1 MGKNIHRESSN
12 HLTIL
17 QRKRLH
23 RKTNPSHFNLING
36 DIKTRKTK
44 ESPNSKQLPLEKEL
58 QRFRLLHSEIIDYA
72 HKVQPQGVELSLR
85 EKTIQLFSGI
95 IYMEFPQWTVYIFGS
110 YAQGTQTIYS
120 DLDFVVFKSKEETIS
135 DFDMLQQIRSQLWK
149 KHFACRMRI
158 IPAKVPIIKVMCQR
172 TGINMDISVNRNNGC
187 EAAMIINNR
196 LKEIPM
202 LHPIILLLKMLLR
215 KNNLNEPHTGGMSSF
230 LLFSLVFFYFQR
242 MVKCHGAILEIDPDT
257 TDSSIRAE
265 DKNQRGYK
273 LLIDVLGGL
282 MNYGRFLTGFLKYY
296 STLDYEH
303 HTISLRNGGIFIER
317 KPIENDDEE
326 EYNDS
331 STYLSV
337 ENFQDKNLD
346 IGKSCFNFIC
356 IRDVFQKALTL
367 LEQAIASNDKSIL
380 SSLNL

>member
-36 DIKTRKTK
+36 DIKPRKTK

-85 EKTIQLFSGI
+85 EKTIQLFTDI

-265 DKNQRGYK
+265 EKNQRGYK
-273 LLIDVLGGL
+273 LLIDVLSGL

-317 KPIENDDEE
+317 KPIGNDDEE

-356 IRDVFQKALTL
+356 IRVVFQKALTL

>member
-44 ESPNSKQLPLEKEL
+44 ESPNNKQLPLEKEL

-72 HKVQPQGVELSLR
+72 HKVQPQGIELSLR
-85 EKTIQLFSGI
+85 EKTIQLFSDI
-95 IYMEFPQWTVYIFGS
+95 IYMEFPQWTVYVFGS

-265 DKNQRGYK
+265 EKNQRGYK
-273 LLIDVLGGL
+273 LLIDVLSGL

-317 KPIENDDEE
+317 KPIDNDDEE
-326 EYNDS
+326 EYNDNN
-331 STYLSV
+331 TYLSV

>member
-265 DKNQRGYK
+265 DKNQSGYK

-317 KPIENDDEE
+317 KPIKNDEEE